1 MSEIRVSF
9 AAVES
14 ARADVAQTAT
24 RISGRLDELRRFLA
38 PLAATWDGRAAQDYQ
53 SRQRQWDTAATDLA
67 AVLGQIGVA
76 VAAANDGYRQVEQAS
91 AARWR

>member
-9 AAVES
+9 AALES
-14 ARADVAQTAT
+14 ARAEVAQTAM
-24 RISGRLDELRRFLA
+24 RISGRLDELRRFLT
-38 PLAATWDGRAAQDYQ
+38 PLAAIWDGRAAQDYQ
-53 SRQRQWDTAATDLA
+53 APQRQWDTAATDLA

-76 VAAANDGYRQVEQAS
+76 VAAANDGYRQVEQAN

>member
-9 AAVES
+9 AALES

-38 PLAATWDGRAAQDYQ
+38 PLASTWDGRAAEDYQ
-53 SRQRQWDTAATDLA
+53 ARQRQWDTAATDLA

-76 VAAANDGYRQVEQAS
+76 VGAANDGYRQVEQS
-91 AARWR
+91 NAARWR

>member
-1 MSEIRVSF
+1 VSF
-9 AAVES
+9 AALES
-14 ARADVAQTAT
+14 ARADVAQTAM

-53 SRQRQWDTAATDLA
+53 ARQRQWDTAATDLA

-76 VAAANDGYRQVEQAS
+76 VAAANDGYRQVEQAN

>member
-1 MSEIRVSF
+1 MGEIRVSF
-9 AAVES
+9 AALES

-76 VAAANDGYRQVEQAS
+76 VAAANDGYRQVEQAN

>member
-9 AAVES
+9 AALES

-38 PLAATWDGRAAQDYQ
+38 PLAASWDGRAAQDYQ
-53 SRQRQWDTAATDLA
+53 ARQRQWDTAATDLA

-76 VAAANDGYRQVEQAS
+76 VAAANDGYRQVEQAN

>member
-9 AAVES
+9 AALES

-76 VAAANDGYRQVEQAS
+76 VAAANEGYRQVEQAN

>member
-9 AAVES
+9 AALES

-53 SRQRQWDTAATDLA
+53 ARQRQWDTAATDLA

-76 VAAANDGYRQVEQAS
+76 VAAANDGYRQVEQAN

>member
-9 AAVES
+9 AALES
-14 ARADVAQTAT
+14 ARADVAQTAM
-24 RISGRLDELRRFLA
+24 RISGRLDELRRFLT

-53 SRQRQWDTAATDLA
+53 ARQRQWDTAATDLA

-76 VAAANDGYRQVEQAS
+76 VAAANDGYRQVEQAN

>member
-9 AAVES
+9 AALES

-76 VAAANDGYRQVEQAS
+76 VAAANDGYRQVEQAN

>member
-9 AAVES
+9 AALES

-38 PLAATWDGRAAQDYQ
+38 PLAATWDGRAAQDYL

-76 VAAANDGYRQVEQAS
+76 VTAANDGYRQVEQAN

>member
-9 AAVES
+9 AALES

-24 RISGRLDELRRFLA
+24 RISGRLDELRRFLT
-38 PLAATWDGRAAQDYQ
+38 PLAATWEGRAAQDYQ
-53 SRQRQWDTAATDLA
+53 ARQRQWDTAATDLA

-76 VAAANDGYRQVEQAS
+76 VAAANDGYRQVEQAN

>member
-9 AAVES
+9 AALES

-38 PLAATWDGRAAQDYQ
+38 PLAGMWDGRAAQDYQ
-53 SRQRQWDTAATDLA
+53 ARQRQWDTAATDLA

-76 VAAANDGYRQVEQAS
+76 VGAANDGYRQVEQAN

>member
-9 AAVES
+9 AALES

-38 PLAATWDGRAAQDYQ
+38 PLAATWEGRAAQDYQ
-53 SRQRQWDTAATDLA
+53 ARQRQWDTAATDLA

-76 VAAANDGYRQVEQAS
+76 VAAANDGYRQVEQAN

>member
-9 AAVES
+9 AALES

-24 RISGRLDELRRFLA
+24 RISGRLDELRRFLS
-38 PLAATWDGRAAQDYQ
+38 PLAATWEGRAAQDYQ
-53 SRQRQWDTAATDLA
+53 ARQRQWDTAATDLA

-76 VAAANDGYRQVEQAS
+76 VAAANDGYRQVEQAN

>member
-9 AAVES
+9 AALES

-24 RISGRLDELRRFLA
+24 RISGRLDELRRFLT

-53 SRQRQWDTAATDLA
+53 ARQRQWDTAATDLA

-76 VAAANDGYRQVEQAS
+76 VAAANDGYRQVEQAN

>member
-9 AAVES
+9 AALES

-24 RISGRLDELRRFLA
+24 RISGRLDELRRFLTRS
-38 PLAATWDGRAAQDYQ
+38 PPPGRDRAAQDYQ
-53 SRQRQWDTAATDLA
+53 ARQRQWDAAATDLA

-76 VAAANDGYRQVEQAS
+76 LAAANDGYRQVEQAN